1 MATDYPIQVNFG
13 LVYAASFSASIGE
26 ASAFPI
32 ITTNHIIRELLIS
45 NSLDQPMVL
54 TLGGVSWIAL
64 PVGSGGAMDGIQVY
78 IPAGVVLAAYPP
90 GPAPTDGFLS
100 LSGI

>member
-1 MATDYPIQVNFG
+1 MATDYPVQVNWG
-13 LVYAASFSASIGE
+13 MVYAAAFSASIGE

-32 ITTNHIIRELLIS
+32 ITTNHIVRELLIS

-54 TLGGVSWIAL
+54 TFDGKSWISL
-64 PVGSGGAMDGIQVY
+64 PVGAGGAMDGIRIY
-78 IPAGVVLAAYPP
+78 IPAGITIAAYPP
-90 GPAPTDGFLS
+90 GSAPTSGFLS